1 MRLDSAIFQRGLTDS
16 REKAQ
21 RLIRGGL
28 VLVDGLVV
36 TKPSFDLSDGAAV
49 AIADHDDFVGR
60 GAYKLQGALDAFG
73 IDLAGRVCLDIGAST
88 GGFTEIML
96 RRGAVRVYAVDVGT
110 GQLAPRLASDSRV
123 VNLEKT
129 DARTLTRASFPLPP
143 NFCAI
148 DVSFISLGCIV
159 PHLAEIFDGAFLAL
173 VKPQFEAGRA
183 DLGKHGIV
191 KRPEAHERVLSGV
204 CAMLNR
210 ADLSLSGLMPSPI
223 RGGDGNIEYLAAFS
237 RTACD
242 FVPDIR
248 AVVRHAFQSAPG
260 GAV

>member
-1 MRLDSAIFQRGLTDS
+1 M
-16 REKAQ
+16 
-21 RLIRGGL
+21 
-28 VLVDGLVV
+28 
-36 TKPSFDLSDGAAV
+36 
-49 AIADHDDFVGR
+49 
-60 GAYKLQGALDAFG
+60 
-73 IDLAGRVCLDIGAST
+73 
-88 GGFTEIML
+88 
-96 RRGAVRVYAVDVGT
+96 
-110 GQLAPRLASDSRV
+110 
-123 VNLEKT
+123 
-129 DARTLTRASFPLPP
+129 
-143 NFCAI
+143 
-148 DVSFISLGCIV
+148 

-248 AVVRHAFQSAPG
+248 AVVRYAFQSAPG